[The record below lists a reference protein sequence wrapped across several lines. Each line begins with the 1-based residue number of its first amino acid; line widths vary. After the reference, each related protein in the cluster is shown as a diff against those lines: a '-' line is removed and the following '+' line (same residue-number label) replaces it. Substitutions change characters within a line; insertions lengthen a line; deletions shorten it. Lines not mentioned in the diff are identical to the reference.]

1 MWTVVYMSDKSTAL
15 AEICALLASSGV
27 LYRVCPING
36 QDSCCE
42 VLVPAA
48 EVKEAH
54 ELILNKEL

>member
-1 MWTVVYMSDKSTAL
+1 MSDNSTAL
-15 AEICALLASSGV
+15 AEICALLANSGV